1 MAFVVAV
8 ATGSPRPAG
17 LNDRTGA
24 MPLEL
29 LVQLVFKVLLDLLD
43 LPVQL
48 DPAVELVLAVC

>member
-43 LPVQL
+43 LLQL

>member
-17 LNDRTGA
+17 LNGRTGV

-43 LPVQL
+43 LLQL